1 MAWRH
6 QRTDPGLVQALD
18 VTEACVLERGPV
30 VAGTSCRQGQPLHID
45 VRRRMKNYLF
55 LPVMAPCAKP
65 RALKRSCVMSVS
77 WPAGKAA
84 VASPTIGDA
93 AHAGLTGWADDSG
106 DLWSSE
112 HGADPVRR
120 LPPRCN

>member
-45 VRRRMKNYLF
+45 VRRRMTNYLF
-55 LPVMAPCAKP
+55 LPVMAPVREAPRFEAIVRDVGLVACWQGSGRKP
-65 RALKRSCVMSVS
+65 DCPGTRPM
-77 WPAGKAA
+77 
-84 VASPTIGDA
+84 
-93 AHAGLTGWADDSG
+93 
-106 DLWSSE
+106 
-112 HGADPVRR
+112 PV
-120 LPPRCN
+120 